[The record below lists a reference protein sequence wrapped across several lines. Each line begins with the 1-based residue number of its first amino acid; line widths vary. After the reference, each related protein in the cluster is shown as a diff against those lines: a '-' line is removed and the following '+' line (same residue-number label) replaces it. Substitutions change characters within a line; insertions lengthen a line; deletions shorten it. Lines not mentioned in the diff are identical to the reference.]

1 MTIPPTMSAVA
12 GGEGLAAVKE
22 PVQSG
27 HEDETAYLL
36 RDPVLM
42 KTVADIESGKAKL
55 SQVDPQDLGI
65 DLSAQDAKV

>member
-1 MTIPPTMSAVA
+1 MTTPTTMSAVA
-12 GGEGLAAVKE
+12 GEGLAAVKG

-55 SQVDPQDLGI
+55 AQVDPRDLRI

>member
-12 GGEGLAAVKE
+12 GEGLAAVKE